1 MKQQMLLAVSVLSGM
16 TLVGCG
22 SEDKSFTVN
31 NTTASDF
38 AYTMASQPAVDVTL
52 QQDENNFCQITFLRK
67 NVQPGFSTSLKQ
79 KSTGD
84 ISSSCYWEGKH
95 YIQSSKHP
103 TLASL
108 TINELNE
115 ASKVAKLTTSLKL
128 VDSNSLDEYFE
139 LKDIEFT
146 LSGQQFTNLITMPK
160 E

>member
-1 MKQQMLLAVSVLSGM
+1 MKVKVLLAASILSSL

-22 SEDKSFTVN
+22 SEDKAFTVN
-31 NTTASDF
+31 ATTASDF
-38 AYTMASQPAVDVTL
+38 AYTMANQPAVDVTL
-52 QQDENNFCQITFLRK
+52 KQDENNFCQITFLRK
-67 NVQPGFSTSLKQ
+67 NVQPGFSASLKQ

-84 ISSSCYWEGKH
+84 LSSSCYWEGKL

-103 TLASL
+103 TLATL
-108 TINELNE
+108 TINELDE
-115 ASKVAKLTTSLKL
+115 GSKVAKLKTSLKL
-128 VDSNSLDEYFE
+128 VDNKSLDKYFE